1 MRFTLEV
8 GDNEKSKIE
17 FSRNWFTG
25 AMQLLVNGE
34 QVAQQSWL
42 APSTHFGLTR
52 KRRHQ
57 FVVGKDEKHQV
68 VIEKERPLIIAGVRP
83 QTYRV
88 FVDGQLIH
96 EQSGY

>member
-8 GDNEKSKIE
+8 GDKEKSKIE

-25 AMQLLVNGE
+25 AMRALVDGRR
-34 QVAQQSWL
+34 VAQQS
-42 APSTHFGLTR
+42 PFSPFTHFSFR
-52 KRRHQ
+52 KKWRYE
-57 FVVGKDEKHQV
+57 FSVGKTETHQV
-68 VIEKERPLIIAGVRP
+68 VLERERPWLVAGFRP

-88 FVDGQLIH
+88 FVDGQLVH

>member
-1 MRFTLEV
+1 VRFTLEV
-8 GDNEKSKIE
+8 GDNEKSIIE

-25 AMQLLVNGE
+25 AMRILVNRE

-42 APSTHFGLTR
+42 APSTHFDFTR

-57 FVVGKDEKHQV
+57 FIVGNAEQREV
-68 VIEKERPLIIAGVRP
+68 VIERERPLIFAGVRP
-83 QTYRV
+83 QTYRA

>member
-8 GDNEKSKIE
+8 GDNENSRIE

-25 AMQLLVNGE
+25 AMQILVNGE
-34 QVAQQSWL
+34 RVAQQSWL
-42 APSTHFGLTR
+42 SPSTHFGFTR
-52 KRRHQ
+52 KRRQQ